1 MSEAEIM
8 GMGEVLGWGGSGRE
22 RAADRPRGPTHMT
35 AAGGEPSPGWDSG
48 AGQGGDPRA
57 GPPMC
62 RPRPKSITH
71 LGPAVLNRMQP
82 MVGNSLSLWLSWDW
96 AASNRLR
103 LETQRRGLENP
114 NCSHHWPFNCIC
126 FLL

>member
-1 MSEAEIM
+1 M
-8 GMGEVLGWGGSGRE
+8 GRE
-22 RAADRPRGPTHMT
+22 WEGAGFGQTPGTHAHDRGGQG
-35 AAGGEPSPGWDSG
+35 AIAGLGQR

-57 GPPMC
+57 GSPMC
-62 RPRPKSITH
+62 RPRPESITH